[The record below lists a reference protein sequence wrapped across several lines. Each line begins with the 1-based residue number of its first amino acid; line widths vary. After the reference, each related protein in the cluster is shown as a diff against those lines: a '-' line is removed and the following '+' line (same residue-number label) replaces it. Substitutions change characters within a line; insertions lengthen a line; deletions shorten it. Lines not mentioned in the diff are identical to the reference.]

1 MKLFTS
7 IIVSHLVDEQP
18 SSTSYSILV
27 KVDPPLWINNTDQK
41 LKLKKFCANIQ
52 NKCSLSTIALS
63 VISTIACIA
72 TTVAHTNSM
81 QSDILYS

>member
-41 LKLKKFCANIQ
+41 LKLKKFCENIQ
-52 NKCSLSTIALS
+52 NKC
-63 VISTIACIA
+63 
-72 TTVAHTNSM
+72 
-81 QSDILYS
+81 